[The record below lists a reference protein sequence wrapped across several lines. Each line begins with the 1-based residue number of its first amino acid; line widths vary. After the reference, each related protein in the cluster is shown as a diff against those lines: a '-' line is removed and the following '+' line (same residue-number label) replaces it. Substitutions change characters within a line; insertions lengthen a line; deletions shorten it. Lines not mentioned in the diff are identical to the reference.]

1 MLYLFYLISEM
12 SKVPEVVTNTVC
24 DIEYQRDCD
33 SEEELDEDEDF
44 ADDLDPDVE
53 DLFLETFED
62 VDSNKQKVFVV
73 DLDRFK
79 DESNNNAR

>member
-1 MLYLFYLISEM
+1 M

>member
-1 MLYLFYLISEM
+1 M

-33 SEEELDEDEDF
+33 SEEELDEDEDL

>member
-1 MLYLFYLISEM
+1 M

-79 DESNNNAR
+79 DESNKNAR